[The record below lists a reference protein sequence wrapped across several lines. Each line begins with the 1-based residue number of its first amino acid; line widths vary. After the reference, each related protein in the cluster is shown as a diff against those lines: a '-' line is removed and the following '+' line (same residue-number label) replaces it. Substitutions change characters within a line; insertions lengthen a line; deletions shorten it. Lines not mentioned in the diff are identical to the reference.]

1 VHKYQASGT
10 VKNNKQQNRNI
21 EHKFREK
28 SAAVGSISSS
38 CLPEPKFNK
47 IYIIK

>member
-1 VHKYQASGT
+1 VHKYQASGK

-28 SAAVGSISSS
+28 SVEIRNYGAIPFSLVETLW
-38 CLPEPKFNK
+38 C
-47 IYIIK
+47 